1 MEGGGGCIQGG
12 LVSPFLLVWCV
23 AGGCVWYEWCV
34 CGVRVGVCVY
44 GVWCECGECGMSG
57 VRWAGAEPC
66 KQGGPYDSFLLFLSI
81 AKTL

>member
-34 CGVRVGVCVY
+34 CGVRVGVCVCTVC
-44 GVWCECGECGMSG
+44 GVS
-57 VRWAGAEPC
+57 VV
-66 KQGGPYDSFLLFLSI
+66 SVV
-81 AKTL
+81 